1 MTGVSTLTVK
11 GGAAEGGALTM
22 VPNSSILVSVRE
34 EFQHRETATQ
44 GPTVVDGMRS
54 AGNGRRPGYLQV
66 SLLPIEE
73 FGFAPGASLRPP
85 KDPDDDSPLVIENVQ
100 PGRYRVLVN
109 TAIGFASSIT
119 SNGAD
124 LQHQPLVVALGG
136 ATPPIEITVRD
147 DGAEVEGA
155 IVGASTRDPAGAGF
169 PRQSQGNVCFIPMT
183 GGGGQFRTAWVSPDE
198 TFRLQ
203 QLPPGVYRVLAFD
216 RQQPDLE
223 YASEEAVSKY
233 ESKAQ
238 VIRVVAGQK
247 VHLQLPLITQGE

>member
-1 MTGVSTLTVK
+1 
-11 GGAAEGGALTM
+11 
-22 VPNSSILVSVRE
+22 
-34 EFQHRETATQ
+34 
-44 GPTVVDGMRS
+44 
-54 AGNGRRPGYLQV
+54 
-66 SLLPIEE
+66 
-73 FGFAPGASLRPP
+73 
-85 KDPDDDSPLVIENVQ
+85 
-100 PGRYRVLVN
+100 VN

-169 PRQSQGNVCFIPMT
+169 RSQRQSQSNVCFIPMT
-183 GGGGQFRTAWVSPDE
+183 GGAGQFRTASVSPDG

-233 ESKAQ
+233 EAKAQ